1 MRGLARVIRGKE
13 GCAKCTYI
21 NCQPPRQSTRSGTNT
36 TSNCNKMN
44 TKTGALTDAMNAKP
58 HFEHMLSTPP
68 ATTFVHEDTTPLSS
82 PEPRYE
88 EPLYTEINIPLPP
101 LPKAKVHP
109 ALTGRRPKSH
119 TISSHHPFH
128 RRGSSSD
135 STRKSGEEWP
145 RIKKEVKSREVAA
158 VMNLATRH
166 RRSGTVDALAVVPAV
181 LVLSAELFTPG
192 DGAKKKKNEGK
203 WEDGMI

>member
-1 MRGLARVIRGKE
+1 MTGL
-13 GCAKCTYI
+13 
-21 NCQPPRQSTRSGTNT
+21 
-36 TSNCNKMN
+36 
-44 TKTGALTDAMNAKP
+44 LTDAMNA
-58 HFEHMLSTPP
+58 TPQLDDLP
-68 ATTFVHEDTTPLSS
+68 DTSLAVTLAKDEEPTPLSS

-101 LPKAKVHP
+101 LPKPKVNP
-109 ALTGRRPKSH
+109 MLTGKRPKSH
-119 TISSHHPFH
+119 SISSFSPFH

-145 RIKKEVKSREVAA
+145 RIKKQVKSREVAA
-158 VMNLATRH
+158 AMNLTSRS

-192 DGAKKKKNEGK
+192 DGEKKKGDGK
-203 WEDGMI
+203 WEDGML